1 MSEKSATDVPSSK
14 RAEASWRLPREWLC
28 GGLANALTSGL
39 LNPLDVAKTRL
50 QAERKNPNSTLRSVI
65 KQLYREGGVIGL
77 WRPGLV
83 ASFTREMLSS
93 GSRAGLYAPVR
104 DALDKSVGHGQKDL
118 LLCKVLA
125 ALTTGTVGS
134 IISNPID
141 LVKIRLMADPSRYSS
156 LFHALKVVLQTEG
169 YQGLTKGIVP
179 STLRGAS
186 IAVGKTKKDKP
197 RNEKQ
202 KECVQLHI
210 VTFLSC
216 CYYRF
221 ETAK

>member
-1 MSEKSATDVPSSK
+1 M
-14 RAEASWRLPREWLC
+14 PREWLC

-50 QAERKNPNSTLRSVI
+50 QAERNNPNSTLRSVI
-65 KQLYREGGVIGL
+65 KQLYREGGVVGL

-104 DALDKSVGHGQKDL
+104 DALDRSVGQGQKDQ

-141 LVKIRLMADPSRYSS
+141 LVKIRLMADPSRYSN
-156 LFHALKVVLQTEG
+156 LFHALRVVLETEG

-186 IAVGKTKKDKP
+186 IAVGK
-197 RNEKQ
+197 
-202 KECVQLHI
+202 I
-210 VTFLSC
+210 MFS
-216 CYYRF
+216 
-221 ETAK
+221 